1 MDLAVALS
9 ARFDDM
15 YDRVTRSGAA
25 AALVIFA
32 VYAIACLRLDDYPI
46 LPDGLRSIATA
57 GAFDP
62 APDLSLV
69 FGRLNA
75 ISQQHVPGYFVAL
88 HFWGNLAGFSPLVL
102 RALSLF
108 FGLLS
113 LAFMYR
119 LGRDFICP
127 QAGFAAL
134 IMLSSLY
141 FYNLWYLPIRMY
153 TMFVAAGLAFLWIY
167 FRIVIGGKRSPRH
180 FAALCLACLLF
191 LNSQVFSLAILFG
204 VALAHLFIVPKSRAR
219 LWTTLSLGLA
229 ALLFLPWLTT
239 LLVGAEEIAAGE
251 FGDIQILTPLETVE
265 TVLRLGL
272 NGSLLFLLPLALS
285 LRSFIRR
292 ERLGMALWLILPAA
306 TCFTIVVNQMTNAID
321 LHRSRYL
328 VCLLPLVILL
338 VVIGLRHLPR
348 WRWLHLAILLF
359 WLAGGLLFQ
368 RRFAP
373 QVYVQSYGAIPIH
386 LIERHLRDDLQA
398 GDLIVGYSEGLSF
411 EYSTPYGRVA
421 DYYFAEHAVDVV
433 IEHNYWL
440 DLRGE
445 AEDRR
450 RLEDLI
456 AGRDRVWLIYEWD
469 NNPRWR
475 DLYQTSLLESHK
487 RCHSD
492 GSVYHVAI
500 ELYRRDACE
509 N

>member
-1 MDLAVALS
+1 
-9 ARFDDM
+9 
-15 YDRVTRSGAA
+15 
-25 AALVIFA
+25 
-32 VYAIACLRLDDYPI
+32 
-46 LPDGLRSIATA
+46 
-57 GAFDP
+57 
-62 APDLSLV
+62 
-69 FGRLNA
+69 
-75 ISQQHVPGYFVAL
+75 
-88 HFWGNLAGFSPLVL
+88 
-102 RALSLF
+102 
-108 FGLLS
+108 
-113 LAFMYR
+113 
-119 LGRDFICP
+119 
-127 QAGFAAL
+127 
-134 IMLSSLY
+134 
-141 FYNLWYLPIRMY
+141 
-153 TMFVAAGLAFLWIY
+153 
-167 FRIVIGGKRSPRH
+167 
-180 FAALCLACLLF
+180 
-191 LNSQVFSLAILFG
+191 
-204 VALAHLFIVPKSRAR
+204 
-219 LWTTLSLGLA
+219 
-229 ALLFLPWLTT
+229 
-239 LLVGAEEIAAGE
+239 
-251 FGDIQILTPLETVE
+251 
-265 TVLRLGL
+265 
-272 NGSLLFLLPLALS
+272 
-285 LRSFIRR
+285 
-292 ERLGMALWLILPAA
+292 MALWLILPAA

-359 WLAGGLLFQ
+359 WLAGGMLFQ

-386 LIERHLRDDLQA
+386 LIERHLRDGLQA
-398 GDLIVGYSEGLSF
+398 GDLIIGYSEGLSF

-445 AEDRR
+445 AEDKR

-475 DLYQTSLLESHK
+475 DLYQAALLESHK